1 MQKYKIIFINGQAF
15 NYNNGMSL
23 QEILLY
29 LNFNLSNIIVE
40 HNKEVITSNDF
51 NKLFLSNFDKIEVI
65 TIVGGG

>member
-1 MQKYKIIFINGQAF
+1 MQKYKVLFINGQAF
-15 NYNNGMSL
+15 NYHHGMSL
-23 QEILLY
+23 QEILVY

-51 NKLFLSNFDKIEVI
+51 NNLFLSNLDRIEVI